1 LSTAAGTKPAFRDRP
16 LTRIALLAVVLLAAL
31 LVARTCG
38 SSQPTVSQEEAVE
51 IAKRQVA
58 FEPRGVQIR
67 NVPRGIEGRRSWAVS
82 LYTGTISSP
91 GTCRVV
97 EIDAQSGR
105 VAAIRKC

>member
-31 LVARTCG
+31 LVGRTCG

-51 IAKRQVA
+51 IAKRQVP
-58 FEPRGVQIR
+58 FEPNGVQIR

-97 EIDAQSGR
+97 EIDARSGR